1 MLNLTEQWKLY
12 KTYQRQVPYRLAMRR
27 SWQCI
32 GVLPFPQLYYLSL
45 FPQLICAL
53 ASTSKVSSPSRGFQ
67 YVAHPFLATAGNV
80 SSPRPGMW
88 DMLGRAKWCLCAL
101 VCRLLRLTSSQG
113 CMGKAQRPRSL
124 RSKMVI
130 CGCSLKGL
138 FSSQRRIAWV
148 SKSI

>member
-1 MLNLTEQWKLY
+1 MLSLTEQWKLY

-32 GVLPFPQLYYLSL
+32 GVLPFPPLYYLPL
-45 FPQLICAL
+45 FPQLICPSL
-53 ASTSKVSSPSRGFQ
+53 YKQGEPTISRGFP

-80 SSPRPGMW
+80 SSPRPGIW
-88 DMLGRAKWCLCAL
+88 DMLGRAKWCLCTL

-113 CMGKAQRPRSL
+113 CMGKTQRPRSL

-130 CGCSLKGL
+130 CGRSLKGL
-138 FSSQRRIAWV
+138 FSSQRRIAWM